1 MDRTCSTH
9 VYGREERCAQGFGG
23 KHEGERALGRSKHR
37 WEADIK
43 MDLQELGWRG

>member
-1 MDRTCSTH
+1 M
-9 VYGREERCAQGFGG
+9 EERRGAHRGLVG
-23 KHEGERALGRSKHR
+23 KHEGERPKHR